1 MNLTQSDYRKIIN
14 YYQIP
19 KQKNQTYKDTAENIL
34 ATKLCKCIKKIGL
47 YDNNESV
54 SISTCRERIFKN
66 RGIDFY
72 NFKCKNKQRFI
83 SKKGTTKKL
92 KKFRK
97 KIGFNKTKKSKKINK
112 TNK

>member
-1 MNLTQSDYRKIIN
+1 MNLTQSDYKKITN
-14 YYQIP
+14 YYQIS
-19 KQKNQTYKDTAENIL
+19 KKKNNTYKDTAENLL

-47 YDNNESV
+47 HNNNESL
-54 SISTCRERIFKN
+54 SISSCRNSIFKN

-83 SKKGTTKKL
+83 SKKGTNKNL

-97 KIGFNKTKKSKKINK
+97 KIGFNKTKKIKKIKKSNK
-112 TNK
+112 